1 MKFRRVH
8 ILFLVFLLIFVCFN
22 VYDLCNSFNQRSNK
36 FTAPPPLANNNYIKL
51 LSNKFITPPPL
62 AIKDNSKQTIVLVW
76 TQIFG
81 QHYEFESCA
90 ALFNITNCLITTDR
104 NMYSKT
110 HGLVIHHRDI
120 RNDLSNLPSM
130 VRPPFQKWVW
140 MNFESP
146 SNSQRIPG
154 INNLFNLTMN
164 YRLDANISIHG
175 TLIPK
180 QEDDLYVIPKKSLL
194 VCWIVSN
201 WNPADERVKFYNLL
215 KEHINITVFGRVT
228 KYLTNQEYVSTVSS
242 CKFYLSFENSKHKD
256 YITEK
261 LYKPLDLGTVP
272 VVLGPPREQYEN
284 IVPGDAFIHVEDFL
298 SPKELANYLHFLDEN
313 ETEYHRYFECKRHF
327 KVKYVNFPIEHAC
340 RACDYLKKHS
350 DEYSSF
356 DNLNQWYW
364 G

>member
-1 MKFRRVH
+1 MNGTEVERVSSVMLLGAH
-8 ILFLVFLLIFVCFN
+8 ISEDFSWSAKSSTL
-22 VYDLCNSFNQRSNK
+22 YNSSNQHSNK
-36 FTAPPPLANNNYIKL
+36 LTAPPPMQ
-51 LSNKFITPPPL
+51 
-62 AIKDNSKQTIVLVW
+62 IKDSSTQIIVLVW
-76 TQIFG
+76 LSIFRPYHKL
-81 QHYEFESCA
+81 QSCA

-104 NMYSKT
+104 KVYSKA

-164 YRLDANISIHG
+164 YRLDANISIHE
-175 TLIPK
+175 TVVPK
-180 QEDDLYVIPKKSLL
+180 QEDDLYIIPKKSLL

-201 WNPADERVKFYNLL
+201 WNPAHERVKFYNLL
-215 KEHINITVFGRVT
+215 KEHINISLFGHVT

-284 IVPGDAFIHVEDFL
+284 IVPGDAFIHVDDFL
-298 SPKELANYLHFLDEN
+298 SPKELASRLHFLDEN
-313 ETEYHRYFECKRHF
+313 ETEYHHYFEWKRHL

>member
-1 MKFRRVH
+1 LDPLPQTSLSMKFRRILV
-8 ILFLVFLLIFVCFN
+8 LFLVFLFIFHVCFN
-22 VYDLCNSFNQRSNK
+22 VYVKYNSSNQHSNK
-36 FTAPPPLANNNYIKL
+36 LTAPPPMQ
-51 LSNKFITPPPL
+51 ITDSSTQ
-62 AIKDNSKQTIVLVW
+62 IIVLVW
-76 TQIFG
+76 LSIFRPYHKL
-81 QHYEFESCA
+81 QSCA

-104 NMYSKT
+104 KVYSKA

-140 MNFESP
+140 MNFES
-146 SNSQRIPG
+146 
-154 INNLFNLTMN
+154 
-164 YRLDANISIHG
+164 
-175 TLIPK
+175 
-180 QEDDLYVIPKKSLL
+180 
-194 VCWIVSN
+194 N
-201 WNPADERVKFYNLL
+201 WNPAHERVKFYNLL
-215 KEHINITVFGRVT
+215 KEHINISLFGRVT

-272 VVLGPPREQYEN
+272 IVLGPPREQYEN
-284 IVPGDAFIHVEDFL
+284 IVPGDAFIHVDDFL
-298 SPKELANYLHFLDEN
+298 SPKELASRLHFLDEN
-313 ETEYHRYFECKRHF
+313 ETEYHRYFEWKRHL